1 MTDPTESLPGPAAD
15 DAVEA
20 HEEKA
25 ERLVVDRHQVEGL
38 RSGVLT
44 LVVMVVGFGLIL
56 AWTGWENQHTEERQ
70 DATDQ
75 RLDRAVDDLS
85 AANKRIEALVQE
97 HQGDASRTAAKEC
110 VENHVRYEWLQQALA
125 HVAESTG
132 MSEAESAEL
141 RAIFPAPACDR
152 GEAEA
157 ELTEG

>member
-1 MTDPTESLPGPAAD
+1 MTDPTEPLPGPAAD

-20 HEEKA
+20 HEEKT

-56 AWTGWENQHTEERQ
+56 AWSGCENQHTEERQ

-75 RLDRAVDDLS
+75 RLDRAVDDLAVQNERLDALLQER
-85 AANKRIEALVQE
+85 AAEVSVAAATVCVQ
-97 HQGDASRTAAKEC
+97 S
-110 VENHVRYEWLQQALA
+110 HVRYEWLQQALA

-132 MSEAESAEL
+132 MSEAETAEL
-141 RAIFPAPACDR
+141 RSIFPAPACDR